1 VLAEHPAVREVA
13 VVGAP
18 HPDWGEAVVAIVSLK
33 PGQTASAEDLLA
45 FCKPR
50 LGRFEQPK
58 AVLFVDELPKGA
70 TGKIAK
76 ASLRDGLRADPSS
89 LPWPAA

>member
-1 VLAEHPAVREVA
+1 MRT
-13 VVGAP
+13 
-18 HPDWGEAVVAIVSLK
+18 I
-33 PGQTASAEDLLA
+33 DLLA

-58 AVLFVDELPKGA
+58 AVLFRDELPKGA

-76 ASLRDGLRADPSS
+76 ANLRDGLRVDPSR
-89 LPWPAA
+89 LPWPAP